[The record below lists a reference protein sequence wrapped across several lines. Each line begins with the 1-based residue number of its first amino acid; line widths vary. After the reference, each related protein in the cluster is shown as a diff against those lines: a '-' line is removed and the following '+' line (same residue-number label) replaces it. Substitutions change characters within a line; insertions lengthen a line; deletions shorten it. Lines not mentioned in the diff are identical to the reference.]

1 MSRGSRMMRAI
12 MRRIVVL
19 PAVLALSLLPAPI
32 LAQEK
37 PPVQQIERMLQASP
51 DHRGLWIEMA
61 AAHARAGNDAEAL
74 RWIGKAIDRKLDFD
88 LAENPDL
95 ARLLAQPEGKAL
107 LARAEANRRVVQR
120 GKVAFQVPQKDLIP
134 EGIAHDPKT
143 GDFFVG
149 SILQRKIVRI
159 DKAGKAS
166 DFTTSGQ
173 DGLQGLLGMRV
184 DPATR
189 TLWACSGPS
198 ARVSAEPSLLYRY
211 DLATGALKGKHALP
225 GSPPHLC
232 NDVALGPGGEVFVT
246 DSTGGA
252 VHRLRPGQEA
262 LENLVPLGTLI
273 YPNGLAISTDG
284 KRLFVADFRGLSF
297 VDVATG
303 KVEALKPPE
312 PVNVTGVD
320 GLYLHDGHLVAVQ
333 NSSGTERVVRFKLNA
348 GQNAILS
355 EEVLESR
362 NPLFKIPTTG
372 VVSGSSLYLI
382 ASSYLDS
389 LDDQGKLKPDAP
401 LGEVTVLQIP
411 LGG

>member
-1 MSRGSRMMRAI
+1 MMRVI
-12 MRRIVVL
+12 MRRILL
-19 PAVLALSLLPAPI
+19 PAVLVLSMLTGPA
-32 LAQEK
+32 AAEEK
-37 PPVQQIERMLQASP
+37 PIAQQIGRMLQASP

-61 AAHARAGNDAEAL
+61 AAYARAGNDLDAVKWLE
-74 RWIGKAIDRKLDFD
+74 RAIDHKLDFD
-88 LAENPDL
+88 LAGNPDF
-95 ARLLAQPEGKAL
+95 ARLLTQPKGKDL
-107 LARAEANRRVVQR
+107 LTRAEANRRVVQR

-134 EGIAHDPKT
+134 EGIAHDSKT

-166 DFTTSGQ
+166 DFTASGQ
-173 DGLQGLLGMRV
+173 DGLQGVLGMRV
-184 DPATR
+184 DPAAR

-198 ARVSAEPSLLYRY
+198 ARISAEPSHLFRY
-211 DLATGALKGKHALP
+211 DLATGALKGKYELP
-225 GSPPHLC
+225 GRPPHLC
-232 NDVALGPGGEVFVT
+232 NDVALSKGGEVFVT

-252 VHRLRPGQEA
+252 VHRLRPGKEA
-262 LENLVPLGTLI
+262 LEPLVPLKTLI

-284 KRLFVADFRGLSF
+284 KRLFVADFKGLSF

-303 KVEALKPPE
+303 KVEALKYPE
-312 PVNVTGVD
+312 QVNVTGVD
-320 GLYLHDGHLVAVQ
+320 GLYLYGGHLVAVQ
-333 NSSGTERVVRFKLNA
+333 NGSGAERIVRFKLNA
-348 GQNAILS
+348 ARDAILS
-355 EEVLESR
+355 EEILESR

-389 LDDQGKLKPDAP
+389 VDDQGKLKPDAP
-401 LGEVTVLQIP
+401 LGEATILRIP